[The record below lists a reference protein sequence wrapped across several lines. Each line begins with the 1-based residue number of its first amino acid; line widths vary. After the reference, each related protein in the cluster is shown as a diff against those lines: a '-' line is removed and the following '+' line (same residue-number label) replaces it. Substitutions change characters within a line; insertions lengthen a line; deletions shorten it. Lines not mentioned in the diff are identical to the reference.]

1 MTIKRKFGIQY
12 RSCDVC
18 DQRAV
23 YRIQVVDG
31 FADLHDL
38 KRGLKYD
45 LCRQCAIENHKLL
58 MLGNE
63 QSAIDQVNNLQE
75 TYQPWLE
82 KEVEV

>member
-12 RSCDVC
+12 HGCDAC
-18 DQRAV
+18 EQRAI
-23 YRIQVVDG
+23 YRIPVVED
-31 FADLHDL
+31 FADRHLL

-58 MLGNE
+58 MRGFE
-63 QSAIDQVNNLQE
+63 QAAIDQVDKLPV

-82 KEVEV
+82 KEVEA